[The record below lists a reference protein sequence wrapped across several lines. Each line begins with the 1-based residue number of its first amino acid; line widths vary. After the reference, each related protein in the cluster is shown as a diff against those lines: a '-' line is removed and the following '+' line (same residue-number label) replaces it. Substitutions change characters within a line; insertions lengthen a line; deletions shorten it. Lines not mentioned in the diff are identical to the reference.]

1 MSTALKRI
9 VVGFGMA
16 LAVVSGTAFV
26 YLTPR
31 IVLMLACLNGN
42 C

>member
-1 MSTALKRI
+1 MSTTLKGI
-9 VVGFGMA
+9 AIGFGLA
-16 LAVVSGTAFV
+16 LSVVSGTVFV

-31 IVLMLACLNGN
+31 IVLMLACLDGH